1 MNNNKKFYR
10 TKFQALRMKLLKNE
24 MDSLSDKIFSLVKNL
39 PIMKTEIFH
48 LFISSEE
55 KREVETKRILSYLYS
70 LNKIVATSK
79 ILADKDLMHI
89 LINKKTRFLENRF
102 KILEPDS
109 TKEILPA
116 EIDVV
121 FIPLLCFDKKG
132 NRVGYGGGYYDK
144 FLKKTSISCLK
155 IGLSFFEPVDFI
167 EGISKTDITLD
178 MCVTPE
184 KLYNF
189 RSD

>member
-1 MNNNKKFYR
+1 MMNKLHAIF
-10 TKFQALRMKLLKNE
+10 TKFAQIKKLIE
-24 MDSLSDKIFSLVKNL
+24 FC
-39 PIMKTEIFH
+39 
-48 LFISSEE
+48 
-55 KREVETKRILSYLYS
+55 
-70 LNKIVATSK
+70 NK
-79 ILADKDLMHI
+79 
-89 LINKKTRFLENRF
+89 NRF

-116 EIDVV
+116 EIEVV
-121 FIPLLCFDKKG
+121 FIPLLCFDKHG
-132 NRVGYGGGYYDK
+132 NRVGYGGGYYDR
-144 FLKKTSISCLK
+144 FLTKTRRSCLK

-189 RSD
+189 RTD

>member
-1 MNNNKKFYR
+1 MNNDKKFYR
-10 TKFQALRMKLLKNE
+10 TKFQAFRMKLLKNE
-24 MDSLSDKIFSLVKNL
+24 IDSLSDKIFSLVKNL
-39 PIMKTEIFH
+39 PISTKETFH

-55 KREVETKRILSYLYS
+55 KREVETKKILYYLYS
-70 LNKIVATSK
+70 LNKVVATSK
-79 ILADKDLMHI
+79 ILPDKDLAHV
-89 LINKKTRFLENRF
+89 LINKKTRFVENRF

-109 TKEILPA
+109 RQEILPA

-132 NRVGYGGGYYDK
+132 NRVGYGGVYYDK
-144 FLKKTSISCLK
+144 FLKKTSRSCLK

-167 EGISKTDITLD
+167 QGISKTDITLD

-189 RSD
+189 RTD

>member
-1 MNNNKKFYR
+1 M
-10 TKFQALRMKLLKNE
+10 
-24 MDSLSDKIFSLVKNL
+24 
-39 PIMKTEIFH
+39 
-48 LFISSEE
+48 
-55 KREVETKRILSYLYS
+55 
-70 LNKIVATSK
+70 
-79 ILADKDLMHI
+79 
-89 LINKKTRFLENRF
+89 
-102 KILEPDS
+102 
-109 TKEILPA
+109 PA

-144 FLKKTSISCLK
+144 FLTKTKSSCLK

-167 EGISKTDITLD
+167 KGINMNDIPLD

-189 RSD
+189 RTD

>member
-1 MNNNKKFYR
+1 M
-10 TKFQALRMKLLKNE
+10 A
-24 MDSLSDKIFSLVKNL
+24 SLSEKIFSFITTI
-39 PIMKTEIFH
+39 PIWEKTTFHIFM
-48 LFISSEE
+48 SSD
-55 KREVETKRILSYLYS
+55 KRKEVETKEILTYLYS

-79 ILADKDLMHI
+79 ILPDKDLVHV
-89 LINKKTRFLENRF
+89 LINKQTRFVENRF

-109 TKEILPA
+109 TQEILPA

-144 FLKKTSISCLK
+144 FLTKTKSSCLK

-167 EGISKTDITLD
+167 QGINMNDIPLD

-189 RSD
+189 RTD

>member
-39 PIMKTEIFH
+39 PISKKETFH

-55 KREVETKRILSYLYS
+55 KREVETKKILYYLYS
-70 LNKIVATSK
+70 LNKIVTTSK
-79 ILADKDLMHI
+79 ILPDKDLVHV
-89 LINKKTRFLENRF
+89 LINKQTRFVENRF

-109 TKEILPA
+109 RQEILPA

-144 FLKKTSISCLK
+144 FLNKTSRSCLK

-167 EGISKTDITLD
+167 QGISKTDITLD

-189 RSD
+189 RTD

>member
-10 TKFQALRMKLLKNE
+10 TKFQALRMKLLKND

-39 PIMKTEIFH
+39 PISKKETFH

-55 KREVETKRILSYLYS
+55 KREVETKKILYYLYS

-79 ILADKDLMHI
+79 ILPDKDLAHV
-89 LINKKTRFLENRF
+89 LINKKTRFVENRF

-109 TKEILPA
+109 RQEILPA

-144 FLKKTSISCLK
+144 FLKKTSRSCLK

-167 EGISKTDITLD
+167 QGISKTDITFD

-184 KLYNF
+184 KIYNF
-189 RSD
+189 RTD

>member
-1 MNNNKKFYR
+1 MNNDKKFYR
-10 TKFQALRMKLLKNE
+10 TKFQAFRMKLLKKE
-24 MDSLSDKIFSLVKNL
+24 IDSLSDKIFSLVKKL
-39 PIMKTEIFH
+39 PINKKETFH

-89 LINKKTRFLENRF
+89 LINKKTRFVENRF

-116 EIDVV
+116 EIEVV
-121 FIPLLCFDKKG
+121 FIPLLCFDKHG
-132 NRVGYGGGYYDK
+132 NRVGYGGGYYDR
-144 FLKKTSISCLK
+144 FLKKTRRSCLK
-155 IGLSFFEPVDFI
+155 IGLSFFEPVDSI

-189 RSD
+189 RTD

>member
-39 PIMKTEIFH
+39 PISKKETFH

-55 KREVETKRILSYLYS
+55 KREVETKKILYYLYS

-79 ILADKDLMHI
+79 ILPDKDLVHV
-89 LINKKTRFLENRF
+89 LINKKTRFVENRF

-109 TKEILPA
+109 RQEILPA

-144 FLKKTSISCLK
+144 FLKKTSRSCLK

-167 EGISKTDITLD
+167 QGISKTDITLD

-189 RSD
+189 RTD

>member
-1 MNNNKKFYR
+1 MNNDKKFYR
-10 TKFQALRMKLLKNE
+10 TKFQAFRMKLLKNE
-24 MDSLSDKIFSLVKNL
+24 IDSLSDKIFSLVKKL
-39 PIMKTEIFH
+39 PIRKKEIFH

-79 ILADKDLMHI
+79 ILPDKDLVHI
-89 LINKKTRFLENRF
+89 LINKQTRFVENRF

-109 TKEILPA
+109 RQEILPA

-132 NRVGYGGGYYDK
+132 NRVGYGGGYYDR
-144 FLKKTSISCLK
+144 FLKKTSRSCLK

-167 EGISKTDITLD
+167 EGMSKTDITLD

-184 KLYNF
+184 KIYNF
-189 RSD
+189 RTD

>member
-1 MNNNKKFYR
+1 MNNDKKFYR

-24 MDSLSDKIFSLVKNL
+24 MDSLSDKIFSLVKKL
-39 PIMKTEIFH
+39 PITKKEIFH

-55 KREVETKRILSYLYS
+55 KREVETKRILSYLYR

-79 ILADKDLMHI
+79 ILPDKDLVHI
-89 LINKKTRFLENRF
+89 LINKQTRFVENRF

-116 EIDVV
+116 EIEVV
-121 FIPLLCFDKKG
+121 FIPLLCFDKHG
-132 NRVGYGGGYYDK
+132 NRVGYGGGYYDR
-144 FLKKTSISCLK
+144 FLKKTRRSCLK
-155 IGLSFFEPVDFI
+155 IGLCFFEPVDFI
-167 EGISKTDITLD
+167 KGISKTDITLD

-184 KLYNF
+184 KIYNF
-189 RSD
+189 RTD

>member
-1 MNNNKKFYR
+1 MNNDKKFYR
-10 TKFQALRMKLLKNE
+10 TKFQAFRMKLLKKE
-24 MDSLSDKIFSLVKNL
+24 IDSLSDKIFSLVKKL
-39 PIMKTEIFH
+39 PINKKETFH

-89 LINKKTRFLENRF
+89 LINKKTRFVENRF

-116 EIDVV
+116 EIEVV
-121 FIPLLCFDKKG
+121 FIPLLCFDKHG
-132 NRVGYGGGYYDK
+132 NRVGYGGGYYDR
-144 FLKKTSISCLK
+144 FLTKTRRSCLK

>member
-39 PIMKTEIFH
+39 PISKKETFH

-55 KREVETKRILSYLYS
+55 KREVETKKILYYLYS
-70 LNKIVATSK
+70 LNKVVATSK
-79 ILADKDLMHI
+79 ILPDKDLAHV
-89 LINKKTRFLENRF
+89 LINKKTRFVENRF

-116 EIDVV
+116 EIEVV
-121 FIPLLCFDKKG
+121 FIPLLCFDKHG
-132 NRVGYGGGYYDK
+132 NRVGYGGGYYDR
-144 FLKKTSISCLK
+144 FLTKTRRSCLK

-189 RSD
+189 RTD

>member
-10 TKFQALRMKLLKNE
+10 TKFQALRMKLLKND

-39 PIMKTEIFH
+39 PISKKETFH

-55 KREVETKRILSYLYS
+55 KREVETKKILYYLYS

-79 ILADKDLMHI
+79 ILPDKDLVHV
-89 LINKKTRFLENRF
+89 LINKKTRFVENRF

-109 TKEILPA
+109 RQEILPA

-121 FIPLLCFDKKG
+121 FIPLLCFDKHG
-132 NRVGYGGGYYDK
+132 NRVGYGGGYYDR
-144 FLKKTSISCLK
+144 FLKKTRRSCLK

-167 EGISKTDITLD
+167 KGISKTDITLD

-184 KLYNF
+184 KIYNF
-189 RSD
+189 RTD

>member
-1 MNNNKKFYR
+1 
-10 TKFQALRMKLLKNE
+10 
-24 MDSLSDKIFSLVKNL
+24 
-39 PIMKTEIFH
+39 
-48 LFISSEE
+48 
-55 KREVETKRILSYLYS
+55 
-70 LNKIVATSK
+70 
-79 ILADKDLMHI
+79 MHI
-89 LINKKTRFLENRF
+89 LINTQTRFVENRF

-109 TKEILPA
+109 TKEILPS

-121 FIPLLCFDKKG
+121 FIPLLCFDKHG
-132 NRVGYGGGYYDK
+132 NRVGYGGGYYDR
-144 FLKKTSISCLK
+144 FLTKTSRSCLK

>member
-10 TKFQALRMKLLKNE
+10 TKFQALRMKLLKND

-39 PIMKTEIFH
+39 PISKKETFH

-55 KREVETKRILSYLYS
+55 KREVETKKILYYLYS

-79 ILADKDLMHI
+79 ILPDKDLVHV
-89 LINKKTRFLENRF
+89 LINKKTRFVENRF

-109 TKEILPA
+109 RQEILPA

-144 FLKKTSISCLK
+144 FLKKTSRSCLK

-178 MCVTPE
+178 MCITPE

-189 RSD
+189 RTD

>member
-10 TKFQALRMKLLKNE
+10 TKFQALRMKLLKND

-39 PIMKTEIFH
+39 PISKKETFH

-55 KREVETKRILSYLYS
+55 KREVETKKILYYLYS
-70 LNKIVATSK
+70 LNKVVATSK
-79 ILADKDLMHI
+79 ILPDKDLAHV
-89 LINKKTRFLENRF
+89 LINKKTRFVENRF

-109 TKEILPA
+109 RQEILPA

-178 MCVTPE
+178 MCITPE

-189 RSD
+189 RTD

>member
-39 PIMKTEIFH
+39 PISKKETFH

-55 KREVETKRILSYLYS
+55 KREVETKKILYYLYS

-79 ILADKDLMHI
+79 ILPDKDLVHV
-89 LINKKTRFLENRF
+89 LINKKTRFVENRF

-109 TKEILPA
+109 RQEILPA

-121 FIPLLCFDKKG
+121 FIPLLCFDKHG
-132 NRVGYGGGYYDK
+132 NRVGYGGGYYDR
-144 FLKKTSISCLK
+144 FLKKTRRSCLK

-167 EGISKTDITLD
+167 EGISITDIALD
-178 MCVTPE
+178 MCITPE

-189 RSD
+189 RTD

>member
-1 MNNNKKFYR
+1 VNSNKKFYR
-10 TKFQALRMKLLKNE
+10 IKFQALRIKLLKNE
-24 MDSLSDKIFSLVKNL
+24 IDNLNDKIFSLVKKM
-39 PIMKTEIFH
+39 PIWEKETFH
-48 LFISSEE
+48 LFITSEE
-55 KREVETKRILSYLYS
+55 KREVETKKILYYLYS

-79 ILADKDLMHI
+79 ILPDKDLVHV
-89 LINKKTRFLENRF
+89 LINKQTRFVENRF

-109 TKEILPA
+109 TQEILPA

-144 FLKKTSISCLK
+144 FLTKTKSSCLK

-167 EGISKTDITLD
+167 KGINMNDIPLD

-189 RSD
+189 TTD

>member
-1 MNNNKKFYR
+1 MNNDKKFYR
-10 TKFQALRMKLLKNE
+10 TKFQEFRMKLLKKE
-24 MDSLSDKIFSLVKNL
+24 IDSLSDKIFSLVKKL
-39 PIMKTEIFH
+39 PINKKETFH

-89 LINKKTRFLENRF
+89 LINKKTRFVENRF

-116 EIDVV
+116 EIEVV
-121 FIPLLCFDKKG
+121 FIPLLCFDKHG
-132 NRVGYGGGYYDK
+132 NRVGYGGGYYDR
-144 FLKKTSISCLK
+144 FLKKTRRSCLK

-167 EGISKTDITLD
+167 KGISKTDITLD

-184 KLYNF
+184 KIYNF
-189 RSD
+189 RTD

>member
-39 PIMKTEIFH
+39 PISKKETFH

-55 KREVETKRILSYLYS
+55 KREVETKKILYYLYS

-79 ILADKDLMHI
+79 ILPDKDLVHV
-89 LINKKTRFLENRF
+89 LINKKTRFVENRF

-109 TKEILPA
+109 RQEILPA

-144 FLKKTSISCLK
+144 FLKKTSRSCLK

-167 EGISKTDITLD
+167 EGISITDIALD
-178 MCVTPE
+178 MCITPE

-189 RSD
+189 RTD

>member
-24 MDSLSDKIFSLVKNL
+24 IDSLSDKIFSLVKNL
-39 PIMKTEIFH
+39 PISKKETFH

-55 KREVETKRILSYLYS
+55 KREVETKKILYYLYS
-70 LNKIVATSK
+70 LNKIVTTSK
-79 ILADKDLMHI
+79 ILPDKDLVHV
-89 LINKKTRFLENRF
+89 LINKQTRFVENRF

-109 TKEILPA
+109 TQEILPA

-144 FLKKTSISCLK
+144 FLTNTKSSCLK

-167 EGISKTDITLD
+167 QGINMNDIPLD

-189 RSD
+189 RTD

>member
-1 MNNNKKFYR
+1 MNNDKKFYR
-10 TKFQALRMKLLKNE
+10 KKFQALRMKLLKNE
-24 MDSLSDKIFSLVKNL
+24 MDSLSDKIFSLVKKL
-39 PIMKTEIFH
+39 PITKKEIFH

-79 ILADKDLMHI
+79 ILPDKDLVHI
-89 LINKKTRFLENRF
+89 LINIENRF

-109 TKEILPA
+109 TKEILPS

-121 FIPLLCFDKKG
+121 FIPLLCFDKHG
-132 NRVGYGGGYYDK
+132 NRVGYGGGYYDR
-144 FLKKTSISCLK
+144 FLMKTSRSCLK

-167 EGISKTDITLD
+167 KGISKTDITLD
-178 MCVTPE
+178 ICVTPE
-184 KLYNF
+184 KIYNF
-189 RSD
+189 RTD

>member
-1 MNNNKKFYR
+1 MNNDKKFYR

-39 PIMKTEIFH
+39 PIRKKEIFH

-79 ILADKDLMHI
+79 ILPDKDLVHI
-89 LINKKTRFLENRF
+89 LINKQTRFVENRF

-109 TKEILPA
+109 AKEILPA

-144 FLKKTSISCLK
+144 FLKKTSRSCLK

-189 RSD
+189 RTD

>member
-10 TKFQALRMKLLKNE
+10 TKFQALRMKLLKND

-39 PIMKTEIFH
+39 PISKKETFH

-55 KREVETKRILSYLYS
+55 KREVETKKILYYLYS

-79 ILADKDLMHI
+79 ILPDKDLVHV
-89 LINKKTRFLENRF
+89 LINKKTRFVENRF

-109 TKEILPA
+109 RQEILPA

-144 FLKKTSISCLK
+144 FLKKTSRSCLK

-167 EGISKTDITLD
+167 QGISKTDITLD

-189 RSD
+189 RTD